1 MAREKFIYNTQTLRY
16 EKVVESFSQKLTRVA
31 SISIAIL
38 FTGFILSLISNKYFP
53 SPRENQQARE
63 IKQLNFQIAK
73 LSEDIT
79 KMSASLQSIQN
90 RDATAHRM
98 IFGMDPIDDAV
109 WNGGIGGHDKYG
121 DINKL
126 SSSGDLLVATLEKA
140 DKLKRQLALQSA
152 SLDTIIGEAQQK
164 EEMLAS
170 IPSIKPIRED
180 KLKRKFTFLSGFGMR
195 LHPIHK
201 VRKMH
206 YGLDF
211 TTPKGTPIQATGN
224 GKVVRV
230 EKRRTG
236 FGWNVVI
243 EHGYGY
249 QTVYAHMS
257 KIDVKQ
263 GQKVAKGQVI
273 GAVGSTGTSTAPHLH
288 YEVHFK
294 GKPVNPIHY
303 CMDGLTPEEYQ
314 ELANAAAVMN
324 QSLD

>member
-1 MAREKFIYNTQTLRY
+1 MAKEKFIYNTQTLRY
-16 EKVVESFSQKLTRVA
+16 EKVVEPLSQKLIKA
-31 SISIAIL
+31 ISVVSAVLVTGLL
-38 FTGFILSLISNKYFP
+38 FSFIYDKYNT
-53 SPRENQQARE
+53 SPKEEQLEAE

-73 LSEDIT
+73 MGEDIT
-79 KMSASLQSIQN
+79 KMSASLQGIQK

-98 IFGMDPIDDAV
+98 IFGMDPIDEGV
-109 WNGGIGGHDKYG
+109 WNGGIGGHEKYG
-121 DINKL
+121 ALKNFSN
-126 SSSGDLLVATLEKA
+126 SSELLIATLEKA
-140 DKLKRQLALQSA
+140 DKLKRQMAIQSA
-152 SLDTIIGEAQQK
+152 SLDTIMMKAQQK
-164 EEMLAS
+164 EDMLAS

-180 KLKRKFTFLSGFGMR
+180 KLKRKITFLSGFGYR

-211 TTPKGTPIQATGN
+211 TTPKGTPIQATGD

-236 FGWNVVI
+236 FGWNVTI
-243 EHGYGY
+243 DHGYGY
-249 QTVYAHMS
+249 KTLYAHMS
-257 KIDVKQ
+257 QIEVES
-263 GQKVAKGQVI
+263 GQEVIKGQVI
-273 GAVGSTGTSTAPHLH
+273 GKVGSTGTSTAPHLH

-314 ELANAAAVMN
+314 ELANAAAVVN